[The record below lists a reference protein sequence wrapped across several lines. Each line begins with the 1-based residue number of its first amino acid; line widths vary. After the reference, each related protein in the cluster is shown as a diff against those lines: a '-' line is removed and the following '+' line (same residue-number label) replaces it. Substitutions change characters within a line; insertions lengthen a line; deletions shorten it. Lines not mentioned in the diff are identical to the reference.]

1 MCKEPY
7 FFQFPD
13 NLQSWETFE
22 AQTVESHKQLD
33 AADQEFAS
41 IKKIFDLTNGPA
53 DFNKRMKTAA
63 NFRNVIEG
71 LFNAVNDC
79 NNIIQ
84 QNLPEDKKKEMTD
97 QVGLIRTQ
105 SSGVGRKQPF
115 SIRIDTK
122 SVTAKAWFNMK
133 FWFFDFTFDY

>member
-1 MCKEPY
+1 MILAWSLDGYWSVLLWKNLN
-7 FFQFPD
+7 FQFPD

-105 SSGVGRKQPF
+105 SSRSQSSKG
-115 SIRIDTK
+115 
-122 SVTAKAWFNMK
+122 
-133 FWFFDFTFDY
+133 